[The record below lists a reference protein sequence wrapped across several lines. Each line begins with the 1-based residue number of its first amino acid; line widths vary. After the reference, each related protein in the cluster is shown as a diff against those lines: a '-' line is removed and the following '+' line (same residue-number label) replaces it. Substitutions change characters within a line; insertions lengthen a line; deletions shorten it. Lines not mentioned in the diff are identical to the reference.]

1 MEEPFVYR
9 ANQYHKVTEFDKDL
23 KAVAAYLKQTL
34 EGTETELIPL
44 VREVLKRG
52 EFESPTKKKS
62 YSKTRK
68 DKYLKFDIGKGHGIL
83 FFFDPE
89 DDFDEKVHVKLI
101 VAS

>member
-23 KAVAAYLKQTL
+23 KEVANYLKETF
-34 EGTETELIPL
+34 EGKEMELIPL
-44 VREVLKRG
+44 VREVMARG
-52 EFESPTKKKS
+52 EFVSPTRKKS

-68 DKYLKFDIGKGHGIL
+68 DKYLKFDIGKGHGVI
-83 FFFDPE
+83 FFFDPD
-89 DDFDEKVHVKLI
+89 DDFDEKVHVRLV